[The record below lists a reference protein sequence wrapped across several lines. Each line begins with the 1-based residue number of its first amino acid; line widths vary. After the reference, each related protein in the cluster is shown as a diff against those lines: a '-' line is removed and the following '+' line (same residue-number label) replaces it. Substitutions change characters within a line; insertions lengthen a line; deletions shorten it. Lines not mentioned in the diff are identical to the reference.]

1 MNRVRRF
8 ALLLMVVAA
17 MSAMPSTLFAERAFE
32 GVYIASGRDS
42 AGNAYQRA
50 VEIERYGDRFVV
62 TWVSARLVGEALVL
76 EPTWIGV
83 GIVTDDILSVSFV
96 ADYAMGIM
104 VYRFGP
110 NGQLAGRWT
119 LESDDAVI
127 CSETLTPLDDVLSA
141 PTAVDPVWN
150 RSSLRTHGWNIQS
163 NPYAAGRAA
172 RLGSIR

>member
-17 MSAMPSTLFAERAFE
+17 MSVMPSPLFAERVFE
-32 GVYIASGRDS
+32 GVYIASGKDS
-42 AGNAYQRA
+42 AGNEYQRA
-50 VEIERYGDRFVV
+50 VEIERHGDRFIV

-96 ADYAMGIM
+96 ADYAVGIM

-110 NGQLAGRWT
+110 NGQ
-119 LESDDAVI
+119 
-127 CSETLTPLDDVLSA
+127 P
-141 PTAVDPVWN
+141 
-150 RSSLRTHGWNIQS
+150 
-163 NPYAAGRAA
+163 AAGRSRAMTK
-172 RLGSIR
+172 